1 MNTELIEQK
10 KRSSKALQNAETKG
24 IQNFSQEQ
32 LRDFVSGIGGII
44 NTHAPELNINS
55 TKIAFLNALY
65 RNPKIRDCEIS
76 TVIGAFFQC
85 ALYGLD
91 PNDGE
96 CYFIPRKINIG
107 TYTAPIYIQALNYET
122 GYQGYIKIYEEL
134 GYILDAQIV
143 CKTDHIV
150 KDATYTQNGWE
161 LEYTPLEPNPSPEN
175 IKYVFVTAIYPN
187 GVKKSFTVPID
198 EIEKMRKVSPSQ
210 STGDW
215 KNKVVSEKP
224 IGVWGEWYGEMAKK
238 SAIRRLRKF
247 IGKSITKNGYGL
259 VDDGILNA
267 QQFNIDVET
276 PKGLIEHK
284 EEIPELIWEMD
295 REKGEDLWY
304 KFIEQDKIDN
314 PERTKEERKEA
325 YLMEIEMTA
334 GHREIKD
341 LTEEQYNKLMEVL

>member
-1 MNTELIEQK
+1 MNQLYIIEK
-10 KRSSKALQNAETKG
+10 KRTLRRAEDKG
-24 IQNFSQEQ
+24 IKNFSSNQ
-32 LRDFVSGIGGII
+32 LRDFVASIGNII
-44 NTHAPELNINS
+44 NEHAPELNINA

-65 RNPKIRDCEIS
+65 RNPKIKECEIS

-96 CYFIPRKINIG
+96 CYFIPRSMNIG
-107 TYTAPIYIQALNYET
+107 TYNDPDWIQALNYET

-143 CKTDHIV
+143 CKTDDIV

-161 LEYTPLEPNPSPEN
+161 LEYTPLESNPRPEN

-187 GVKKSFTVPID
+187 GVKKSFTVPIS

-210 STGDW
+210 AI
-215 KNKVVSEKP
+215 KNGKTKEISEKP
-224 IGVWGEWYGEMAKK
+224 IGVWNEWYGEMAKK

-247 IGKSITKNGYGL
+247 IGKSIVKNGYGL
-259 VDDGILNA
+259 VDEGVLNA

-284 EEIPELIWEMD
+284 EEIPELEWKMTREM
-295 REKGEDLWY
+295 GEELYY
-304 KFIEQDKIDN
+304 KFIEVDKIDN
-314 PERTKEERKEA
+314 PERTNEERKEA
-325 YLMEIEMTA
+325 YLTEIEMTA
-334 GHREIKD
+334 GHREVKD